1 MSELNE
7 LQTGLRGELTA
18 VADPAKVAPMTAYM
32 KHKFTFLGVTSAN
45 RRRASK
51 QLLQR
56 AKVAPA
62 DELLDF
68 AAWCWSQPEREFHS
82 VGVDALRAGANGL
95 RSSDLGTVRS
105 FIQTNSWWDTVDS
118 LAAWTVG
125 PMVRN
130 HPQLANEMDVWIDD
144 ADIWVAR
151 TAILHQL
158 GYKGDTDAE
167 RLFRYASTRAE
178 DKEFFIRKA
187 IGWALRQYARQDPD
201 AVRAFVRANDE
212 RLSGLTRRE
221 AMKHLR

>member
-1 MSELNE
+1 MTELNQ
-7 LQTGLRGELTA
+7 LQTELRGELTA
-18 VADPAKVAPMTAYM
+18 IADPEKVVPMTAYM
-32 KHKFTFLGVTSAN
+32 KHKFTFLGVTSAD

-51 QLLQR
+51 PLLQR

-62 DELLDF
+62 DELLEF
-68 AAWCWSQPEREFHS
+68 AAWCWAQPEREFHS

-95 RSSDLGTVRS
+95 RSTDLVTVRS
-105 FIQTNSWWDTVDS
+105 FIQTNVWWDTVDS

-130 HPQLANEMDVWIDD
+130 HPVLAQQMDVWIND

-158 GYKGDTDAE
+158 GYKSATDAE
-167 RLFRYASTRAE
+167 RLFRYATVRAE

-187 IGWALRQYARQDPD
+187 IGWALRQYAREDPD
-201 AVRAFVRANDE
+201 AVRAFVRASHD

-221 AMKHLR
+221 AMKYLE